1 MGENFIGKK
10 WEVRHR
16 KILLNYVKKS
26 LGTEEREPKSMS
38 LCLKANPFCSFFF
51 FLRVIFH
58 ISFGK
63 QLDNTDQTP

>member
-1 MGENFIGKK
+1 MGGKASK
-10 WEVRHR
+10 DSFELCQ
-16 KILLNYVKKS
+16 KILRNRRERTKVSVTLLKS
-26 LGTEEREPKSMS
+26 KPL
-38 LCLKANPFCSFFF
+38 LFFFFF